1 MERKPSCATTKSILF
16 TVSKDECNTKEDIG
30 ESLKDALHCGMPKG
44 TSYQV
49 EQLVGSTL
57 ARIELEDNIKKQV
70 MYRVETDNVDIATSA

>member
-1 MERKPSCATTKSILF
+1 MERKPSCATTKPILF

-49 EQLVGSTL
+49 EQLVWNVGSTL
-57 ARIELEDNIKKQV
+57 TRVELEDDNIQNK
-70 MYRVETDNVDIATSA
+70 